1 MELLSLPCCESEDG
15 ERLVVLNVNKD
26 DDELL
31 FTIRD
36 DRAGYVY
43 VVLSREQI
51 EQLNECLNV
60 WILLQTEEN

>member
-15 ERLVVLNVNKD
+15 DRLVIIED

-36 DRAGYVY
+36 DRARYVY
-43 VVLSREQI
+43 VVLSRESI
-51 EQLNECLNV
+51 ERLNECLNV
-60 WILLQTEEN
+60 WLLLQTEEN